1 MKIADR
7 RPGRNET
14 LMAMGHG
21 STSRGLGA
29 WTVSAGPAL
38 ELRSEDTGSRQPGRV
53 YHWVPTARGNERRTR
68 IQPQWRGGLHR
79 IRHSHYMK
87 LLAILESEGFQKPSK
102 PPPENLWVY
111 GFYQSP
117 SSNVN

>member
-1 MKIADR
+1 MYEKRKIDATAHVHTFDGDTIDAEVVWFDKACYAASGTDLALLKLEREINAVPMKIADR

-38 ELRSEDTGSRQPGRV
+38 ELRSEDTGSRQPAGCI
-53 YHWVPTARGNERRTR
+53 TGC
-68 IQPQWRGGLHR
+68 
-79 IRHSHYMK
+79 
-87 LLAILESEGFQKPSK
+87 PS
-102 PPPENLWVY
+102 PGE
-111 GFYQSP
+111 
-117 SSNVN
+117 